1 MTKQGNRGG
10 ILTETDLD
18 KIGKLI
24 DARLDVKLDQ
34 KMTDYP
40 TKEAAMAD
48 KIEILAAINDF
59 KSEDKAHK
67 QLHNDLGEDI
77 PKLQKQVQH
86 LLKTFEIQDPVEV
99 AVSI

>member
-48 KIEILAAINDF
+48 KIEILAA
-59 KSEDKAHK
+59 S
-67 QLHNDLGEDI
+67 QRLG
-77 PKLQKQVQH
+77 
-86 LLKTFEIQDPVEV
+86 
-99 AVSI
+99 